1 MKEKLTDGK
10 ILNPKTYLSIDDRNE
25 VVKILAL
32 VDQLIPLTRKMKRMQ
47 DLNIVFGSDNCTMLI
62 TFLIDLLLIFKTLTV
77 SMF

>member
-62 TFLIDLLLIFKTLTV
+62 TFLIDILLFFKTLSV
-77 SMF
+77 SMH